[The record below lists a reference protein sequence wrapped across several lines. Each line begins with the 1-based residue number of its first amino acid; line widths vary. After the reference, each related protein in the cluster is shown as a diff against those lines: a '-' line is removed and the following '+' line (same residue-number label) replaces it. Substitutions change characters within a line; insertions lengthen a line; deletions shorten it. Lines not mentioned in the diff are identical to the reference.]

1 MVRQAVA
8 WAQATWKGT
17 PHSLLTAT
25 PAQLAVRRAKVAVLG
40 AQRLV
45 RWWTEPGFEAP
56 TRVAPS
62 GVVVRE
68 VRVPIAR
75 AGAHPI
81 LEAGKRHNVRLAAA
95 AFHGVVVSPAAP
107 LSFWRTLGPATAAR
121 GFRAGMEVQS
131 GCAVPAIGGG
141 LCLLSNALYGLA
153 LELGWDVLERHGHTV
168 ALADAEA
175 HDATVLYPQVDLRVA
190 PRAGQV
196 VLDVA
201 VRGDVLVLAVR
212 STTPVALPRV
222 ELVRSGGDVDGVRRR
237 QVRRRVWQG
246 DALVADELVADDRQ
260 RIPQAAVRTCL
271 DCNETSCHAR
281 EAKLAVVAPGA

>member
-1 MVRQAVA
+1 MLNRVVN
-8 WAQATWKGT
+8 WAQATWRGT
-17 PHSLLTAT
+17 PDSLLTAT
-25 PAQLAVRRAKVAVLG
+25 PAQLAVRRAKVAALG
-40 AQRLV
+40 ARRLV
-45 RWWTEPGFEAP
+45 RWWTEPGFAAP
-56 TRVAPS
+56 TRATPT
-62 GVVVRE
+62 GAVVHE

-75 AGAHPI
+75 AGAHPT

-95 AFHGVVVSPAAP
+95 AFHGVVVTPTAP

-153 LELGWDVLERHGHTV
+153 LELGWDVLERHGHTI
-168 ALADAEA
+168 ALADADA
-175 HDATVLYPQVDLRVA
+175 HDATVLYPQVDLRIA

-201 VRGDVLVLAVR
+201 VRGDVLVVAARSEAPVVR
-212 STTPVALPRV
+212 PRV
-222 ELVRSGGDVDGVRRR
+222 ELVRSGGDVDGVRTRH
-237 QVRRRVWQG
+237 VRRRLWQG
-246 DALVADELVADDRQ
+246 EALIADEVVADDRQ
-260 RIPQAAVRTCL
+260 RIAAPVVRTCL

-281 EAKLAVVAPGA
+281 DARLAVVTPEP